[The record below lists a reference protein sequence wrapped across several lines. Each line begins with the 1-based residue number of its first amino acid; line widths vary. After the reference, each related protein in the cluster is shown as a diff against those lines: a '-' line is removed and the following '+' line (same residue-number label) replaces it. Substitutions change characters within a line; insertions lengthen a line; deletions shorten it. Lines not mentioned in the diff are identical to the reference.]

1 MEGRGGI
8 GISAVFLVV
17 TLMAT
22 FVGCALF
29 WNNLSRE
36 PKVIASTAEGIA
48 GITKAVQILLISVAC
63 ATIFMAILYF
73 GGPALYDWYRGR
85 AKLRRSQTIHA
96 TLEGK
101 PDGTRKAELKAT
113 GYEVRGVEE
122 ALRRLPIEGDRQAI
136 ELLAARY
143 SLTPEEVEEA
153 LKQRALPVPSRGEG
167 AN

>member
-48 GITKAVQILLISVAC
+48 GITKAVEILILFVAC
-63 ATIFMAILYF
+63 AMVFLGLLYF
-73 GGPALYDWYRGR
+73 GGPALYNWYQGR
-85 AKLRRSQTIHA
+85 AELKRSQTIHA

-101 PDGTRKAELKAT
+101 PDGTCKAELEAT
-113 GYEVRGVEE
+113 GYEVGGVED